1 MVLKLIR
8 PNRSAGRRG
17 LTLIEVAVATAILG
31 VAFTTATQV
40 IQWSIAQHRGAQ
52 RKRCALEAASAVL
65 DSLSVREWNAV
76 TQQTASNMHL
86 PPETLEFLIDPRLMV
101 TVVEES
107 SPLAAK
113 HLIAEVGWPDG
124 GRRES
129 VQLSTWVFRR
139 GSGP

>member
-8 PNRSAGRRG
+8 PNTSAGRRG
-17 LTLIEVAVATAILG
+17 LTLIEVAV
-31 VAFTTATQV
+31 
-40 IQWSIAQHRGAQ
+40 AQHRGAQ

-65 DSLSVREWNAV
+65 DSLSAREWNAV

-86 PPETLEFLIDPRLMV
+86 EPETLEFLIDPRLMV
-101 TVVEES
+101 TVVEEPG
-107 SPLAAK
+107 PLAAK
-113 HLIAEVGWPDG
+113 RLIAEVGWPEG

-129 VQLSTWVFRR
+129 VQLSTWVYRR